1 MAKELRIFISHRM
14 PTDTAMAEKIGS
26 RLALYAGNQVKVTH
40 AGQFRYGEKWR
51 EKINEQLDTTDWLI
65 FLFTEQDEDW
75 GFCLFEC
82 GYFQAR
88 MEKEPEN
95 KNLVIFCRQA
105 DQISPALEE
114 FNAMEAGVDSIFKL
128 LKQIYHFPPW
138 EVSPAVSEDDLRKNA
153 AEILDAFSGGARI
166 EANFDV
172 ATSVTFEFSL
182 TDQAATDLHHGRL
195 PGESSISGTRDWQRL
210 FGKDINTGGWLWE
223 NLVKDW
229 PYRDIYEFLIA
240 SMIHEAANGHN
251 PQSTV
256 MRPPN
261 SNELYRLTL
270 RRYERMAGQRKRF
283 FFTLAPLD
291 LPFEI
296 PFEAGEK
303 AKEAILY
310 QLLNLSWYFRRRI
323 VDELYDRVLQVSA
336 MPRPDRAVVNKLFDE
351 IRYELINVSAQSIFR
366 GIDNPLA
373 LERAFG
379 EDDPEAQ
386 ALLERLGSWR
396 DLRDRIFKSIE
407 KGAKGLPD
415 IADDMHEM
423 AMQNHEFHR
432 KVTARYSAVVLEISA
447 PPPPHRARLKGH

>member
-1 MAKELRIFISHRM
+1 
-14 PTDTAMAEKIGS
+14 
-26 RLALYAGNQVKVTH
+26 
-40 AGQFRYGEKWR
+40 
-51 EKINEQLDTTDWLI
+51 
-65 FLFTEQDEDW
+65 
-75 GFCLFEC
+75 
-82 GYFQAR
+82 
-88 MEKEPEN
+88 
-95 KNLVIFCRQA
+95 
-105 DQISPALEE
+105 
-114 FNAMEAGVDSIFKL
+114 MEAGLDSIFKL

-336 MPRPDRAVVNKLFDE
+336 MTHPDRAVVNKLFDE